1 MASQCASL
9 KPPAL
14 KRRESLSRTGTPAP
28 RANAHPSAVE
38 AITYTPPPWKKLKRF
53 VRRGLTTKERLLVT
67 LRYCERLTMA
77 EIGIILEM
85 PEARVTELHHN
96 VVQRVRK
103 WVLGERKSR
112 SQVA

>member
-9 KPPAL
+9 KSPAV
-14 KRRESLSRTGTPAP
+14 KRRESPSRATEPAP
-28 RANAHPSAVE
+28 RSSGRPAAVE

-53 VRRGLTTKERLLVT
+53 VQRGLTTKERLLIT

-85 PEARVTELHHN
+85 PEPRVVELHRN

-103 WVLGERKSR
+103 WVLGDRKNR